1 MTTIELN
8 KESPSVEEL
17 LALARRE
24 AVVLVSPDGVR
35 FVLEEEDEFDREVAQ
50 LGDSPSFM
58 NFLEERSRE
67 KGMISIEEFAKG
79 LDSSGA

>member
-24 AVVLVSPDGVR
+24 TAVLVSPDGVR

-58 NFLEERSRE
+58 NFLGERSRE
-67 KGMISIEEFAKG
+67 KGVISIEEFAKG
-79 LDSSGA
+79 LDSSDA

>member
-17 LALARRE
+17 LAIARRE

-35 FVLEEEDEFDREVAQ
+35 FVLEEEGEFDREVAQ
-50 LGDSPSFM
+50 LGDSPTFM

-67 KGMISIEEFAKG
+67 KGVTSIEEFAKG
-79 LDSSGA
+79 LDSNNT